1 MTKMIEYVDDLNARL
16 SEVSSTEQT
25 LIRALD
31 QALSSVDRK
40 LLADVRDLTLAHEA
54 RRVVILQELQLLA
67 SRIGAFPA
75 PREQQPAIED
85 GGQVQGGASPADS
98 SRDAMRVGDWRQAV
112 SNIRDELDDFF
123 NGGSPH

>member
-16 SEVSSTEQT
+16 GEVSTTEQT

-54 RRVVILQELQLLA
+54 RRVVILQELQVLA

-75 PREQQPAIED
+75 PREPQAAIED
-85 GGQVQGGASPADS
+85 GGQVLGAAAPADN

-112 SNIRDELDDFF
+112 SNIRDELDDYF
-123 NGGSPH
+123 NGGSPQ